1 MDNQNDR
8 DIYVIPPNFVD
19 TGTFFGGMFKAR
31 NVIEAGILAGGTG
44 IPVFLFLPAGLTVR
58 VIVLCLTSLPLALLA
73 LIGISG
79 ESLTSFLAI
88 FLKYLRNRRVVG
100 GDGEEAQGQKGKP
113 RRAKSQRAGDKA
125 SGRDKRTAA
134 EAEGNAQE
142 ACIAGDKS
150 SAGKGTR
157 GGMRTEDAWGT
168 QQPGGIAVP
177 QGLKNPDGDWQADG
191 RGGQQKDER
200 DSLQRSQREPSR
212 AGNYQEMCV
221 ETHPERREDVS
232 RKHTSSRNDSKDSM
246 DRKNNKGRKDS
257 KGSIGGISGWRR
269 TGEEDFPEE
278 FDQVKGYEI
287 RQKLRPSQGRRS
299 RDEWDEKPRRMR
311 NDGTESLEDKGQ
323 DRRRQGGNVEK
334 RDRQEKTSRQVKTN
348 RQEKTNGQGADRQG
362 KSSRLAEAEQCHIG
376 RHGRCKKDA
385 GRMQENLNAGSQK
398 QDRAKHRSSAKAK
411 HQPQAFWNPVAEFL
425 PISKV
430 ENGMIY
436 TKDHRYVKVVEVVPI
451 NFLLRSAREQRGII
465 YSFVSYLK
473 ISPVKLQFKV
483 LTRRAD
489 IGRHI
494 STVRKEMAQETNGQ
508 CRLMQEDYLQF
519 VQQIS
524 SREAVT
530 RRFFLIFEYEPWD
543 ARRGDEEAEAIS
555 QLQGAVR
562 TASNYLRQCGN
573 EVIVPDNEDE
583 FTVDV
588 LYNLLC
594 RNESAV
600 KPLTRKVQEVA
611 AEYRSFIGE
620 DFYRKGTGN
629 GLYQKAV
636 RDGMEN
642 NFGQGDA
649 EDSFQHGN
657 SIPAVD
663 FFAPK
668 SIDFTHGHH
677 ICIDGLYYAY
687 LMVPSDGY
695 RSQVPAGWLSLMVNA
710 GDGIDLDMFLSR
722 QPKELIIQK
731 VGQQLRINRSRIKD
745 ASDTNTDFDDIDSAI
760 RSGYFL
766 KEGLANNEDF
776 YYMNLLITV
785 TASTVDDLEWKVN
798 EMKKLLL
805 SQDMRAS
812 ACHFR
817 EEQAFLSTLPLVS
830 VEKKLYG
837 RSRRNLLTGGAAG
850 CYPFTSYEMCD
861 DNGIL
866 LGVNKYNSSL
876 IIVDIFNSAVYK
888 NANMAILG
896 TSGAGK
902 TFTMQLMALR
912 MRRKG
917 IPIFIIA
924 PLKGHEFHRAC
935 ANVGGEFIQVSPASP
950 HCINVMEIRQVDRSV
965 SALLDG
971 PGITLSE
978 LAGKI
983 QRLHI
988 FFSLLIPDMTH
999 EERQL
1004 LDEAM
1009 IHTYNAKG
1017 ITHDNGSLADP
1028 DCPGRY
1034 REMPV
1039 LGDLYR
1045 VLKGSPDTQRLANIL
1060 NRLVNGS
1067 ASTFNQQTNV
1077 SLQNKYTVLDISSLT
1092 GDLLT
1097 VGMFVALDFV
1107 WDRAKEDRTEEK
1119 TIFIDEC
1126 WQLLSGAGATGTRL
1140 AGDFVLEIFKTI
1152 RGYGGSAVCASQ
1164 DLNDFFNLDGGRF
1177 GKGIINNSKTKIILN
1192 LEDEEAVRV
1201 QDALHLSDAEVMEI
1215 THFERGNGLISTN
1228 SNNIMVEFKASPLE
1242 KELITTDRRELKEL
1256 VERMRQ
1262 GDGAGLE

>member
-1 MDNQNDR
+1 MENQNDR

-19 TGTFFGGMFKAR
+19 TGTFFGGMFRAR

-44 IPVFLFLPAGLTVR
+44 IPIFLFLPAGLTVR
-58 VIVLCLTSLPLALLA
+58 IIVLCLTSLPLALFA

-100 GDGEEAQGQKGKP
+100 GERKEGQDEKSRKTKSRAAGNNPSKEC
-113 RRAKSQRAGDKA
+113 RRR
-125 SGRDKRTAA
+125 RTA
-134 EAEGNAQE
+134 EETGDRTGDSAQE
-142 ACIAGDKS
+142 ACGVEDGKCAGKTTWKGKKEESAERKLQGIRPAGD
-150 SAGKGTR
+150 
-157 GGMRTEDAWGT
+157 
-168 QQPGGIAVP
+168 
-177 QGLKNPDGDWQADG
+177 
-191 RGGQQKDER
+191 
-200 DSLQRSQREPSR
+200 
-212 AGNYQEMCV
+212 YQEIRRK
-221 ETHPERREDVS
+221 TYPERKEANI
-232 RKHTSSRNDSKDSM
+232 RKSQSSC
-246 DRKNNKGRKDS
+246 KGRNGR
-257 KGSIGGISGWRR
+257 KGNMGGISGWRR

-278 FDQVKGYEI
+278 FDQIKGYEI
-287 RQKLRPSQGRRS
+287 RQKLRPSQSRKSREERDGQPGRKGNDTSFQTSPPRSERAGDGRAERGNQNRNEQERDIQKKNGQEKSRRQDRLEKHPGRRPDSCKNASGKRQRNSGVQS
-299 RDEWDEKPRRMR
+299 RNP
-311 NDGTESLEDKGQ
+311 GST
-323 DRRRQGGNVEK
+323 
-334 RDRQEKTSRQVKTN
+334 
-348 RQEKTNGQGADRQG
+348 
-362 KSSRLAEAEQCHIG
+362 G
-376 RHGRCKKDA
+376 R
-385 GRMQENLNAGSQK
+385 
-398 QDRAKHRSSAKAK
+398 DRAKRRTSAKGVQ
-411 HQPQAFWNPVAEFL
+411 QPRAFRNPVAEYL
-425 PISKV
+425 PIAGV
-430 ENGMIY
+430 ANGIIY

-451 NFLLRSAREQRGII
+451 NFMLRSAREQRGII

-494 STVRKEMAQETNGQ
+494 GTVQKEMARETNGQ

-543 ARRGDEEAEAIS
+543 TRRGDEEAEAIS

-573 EVIVPDNEDE
+573 EIIIPENEDE

-594 RNESAV
+594 RNESAE
-600 KPLTRKVQEVA
+600 KPLSRKMQEVT
-611 AEYRSFIGE
+611 AEYRNSAG
-620 DFYRKGTGN
+620 
-629 GLYQKAV
+629 
-636 RDGMEN
+636 DGISSVEL
-642 NFGQGDA
+642 
-649 EDSFQHGN
+649 
-657 SIPAVD
+657 
-663 FFAPK
+663 FAPK
-668 SIDFTHGHH
+668 SIDFNHGNY
-677 ICIDGLYYAY
+677 ICIDGLYYAC

-722 QPKELIIQK
+722 QPKEQIIQR

-785 TASTVDDLEWKVN
+785 TASTIDDLEWKVN
-798 EMKKLLL
+798 EMKKLLV
-805 SQDMRAS
+805 SQDMRAT

-830 VEKKLYG
+830 MEKKLYG
-837 RSRRNLLTGGAAG
+837 RTRRNLLTGGAAG

-971 PGITLSE
+971 PDITLSE
-978 LAGKI
+978 LAEKI

-988 FFSLLIPDMTH
+988 FFSLLIPDMNH

-1017 ITHDNGSLADP
+1017 ITHDNESLADP
-1028 DCPGRY
+1028 ERPGRY

-1045 VLKGSPDTQRLANIL
+1045 VLKQSPDTQRLANIL

-1119 TIFIDEC
+1119 AIFIDEC

-1177 GKGIINNSKTKIILN
+1177 GKGIINNSKTKVILN

-1262 GDGAGLE
+1262 GDGAGQN

>member
-1 MDNQNDR
+1 MDNQNER

-44 IPVFLFLPAGLTVR
+44 VPIFLFLPAELTVR
-58 VIVLCLTSLPLALLA
+58 IIVLCLTSLPLALIG

-88 FLKYLRNRRVVG
+88 FLRYLRNRRVVG
-100 GDGEEAQGQKGKP
+100 GDGEAVQGEREKGRRGKLYQEQCKEAFP
-113 RRAKSQRAGDKA
+113 EREE
-125 SGRDKRTAA
+125 SGTRKRT
-134 EAEGNAQE
+134 
-142 ACIAGDKS
+142 
-150 SAGKGTR
+150 
-157 GGMRTEDAWGT
+157 GGS
-168 QQPGGIAVP
+168 
-177 QGLKNPDGDWQADG
+177 KN
-191 RGGQQKDER
+191 
-200 DSLQRSQREPSR
+200 
-212 AGNYQEMCV
+212 C
-221 ETHPERREDVS
+221 
-232 RKHTSSRNDSKDSM
+232 
-246 DRKNNKGRKDS
+246 KGRK
-257 KGSIGGISGWRR
+257 GRQGGISGWRR

-287 RQKLRPSQGRRS
+287 RQKLRPGQSRKGREEWDNDCSQPESSFQRSRGAETGQAEMGGQGRNSQRRYGREKTGRRKFGGQNKVESYRKKGQEHCNKDYIRKQNQPEAKGRS
-299 RDEWDEKPRRMR
+299 R
-311 NDGTESLEDKGQ
+311 
-323 DRRRQGGNVEK
+323 
-334 RDRQEKTSRQVKTN
+334 
-348 RQEKTNGQGADRQG
+348 G
-362 KSSRLAEAEQCHIG
+362 KE
-376 RHGRCKKDA
+376 
-385 GRMQENLNAGSQK
+385 
-398 QDRAKHRSSAKAK
+398 KHRNS
-411 HQPQAFWNPVAEFL
+411 HQPQTFRNPVAEYL
-425 PISKV
+425 PVAKV
-430 ENGMIY
+430 ANGIIY

-494 STVRKEMAQETNGQ
+494 STVRKEMAQEANGQ

-530 RRFFLIFEYEPWD
+530 RRFFLISEYEPWD
-543 ARRGDEEAEAIS
+543 ARCGNEEAEAIS

-562 TASNYLRQCGN
+562 TAANYLRQCGN
-573 EVIVPDNEDE
+573 EVIIPDNEDE

-594 RNESAV
+594 RNESAEQ
-600 KPLTRKVQEVA
+600 PLSRKVQEVME
-611 AEYRSFIGE
+611 EYRGFAGDGCCREGI
-620 DFYRKGTGN
+620 GN
-629 GLYQKAV
+629 G
-636 RDGMEN
+636 
-642 NFGQGDA
+642 
-649 EDSFQHGN
+649 

-668 SIDFTHGHH
+668 SIDFAHGHY

-687 LMVPSDGY
+687 MMVPSDGY
-695 RSQVPAGWLSLMVNA
+695 KSQVPAGWLSLIVNA
-710 GDGIDLDMFLSR
+710 GDGIDLDMFLSK
-722 QPKELIIQK
+722 QPKEQIIQK
-731 VGQQLRINRSRIKD
+731 VGQQLLINRSRIKD

-817 EEQAFLSTLPLVS
+817 QEQAFLSTLPLVS
-830 VEKKLYG
+830 MEKKLYG
-837 RSRRNLLTGGAAG
+837 RTKRNLLTGGAAG

-935 ANVGGEFIQVSPASP
+935 ANMGGEFIQVSPASP

-971 PGITLSE
+971 PDITLSE
-978 LAGKI
+978 LAEKI

-988 FFSLLIPDMTH
+988 FFSLLIPDMSH

-1017 ITHDNGSLADP
+1017 ITHDNESLADP
-1028 DCPGRY
+1028 ECPGRY

-1045 VLKGSPDTQRLANIL
+1045 ALKEAPETQRLANIL

-1107 WDRAKEDRTEEK
+1107 WDRAKENRTEEK

-1201 QDALHLSDAEVMEI
+1201 QDALHLSDAEVLEI

-1228 SNNIMVEFKASPLE
+1228 SNNIMVQFKASPLE

-1262 GDGAGLE
+1262 GDGTE

>member
-1 MDNQNDR
+1 MNNQNDH
-8 DIYVIPPNFVD
+8 DTYIIPPNFVD

-31 NVIEAGILAGGTG
+31 NVIEAGILGIVTG
-44 IPVFLFLPAGLTVR
+44 LPVLLFLPFGLTTR
-58 VIVLCLTSLPLALLA
+58 IIILCLTALPLMLVA

-79 ESLTSFLAI
+79 ESLSAFILI
-88 FLKYLRNRRVVG
+88 FLKYLKNRRVVG
-100 GDGEEAQGQKGKP
+100 GMENQEDALTSSKKGNKKP
-113 RRAKSQRAGDKA
+113 SKDAAPVKRAKK
-125 SGRDKRTAA
+125 
-134 EAEGNAQE
+134 EAEPARRSKHSEQTGR
-142 ACIAGDKS
+142 S
-150 SAGKGTR
+150 
-157 GGMRTEDAWGT
+157 
-168 QQPGGIAVP
+168 QQP
-177 QGLKNPDGDWQADG
+177 NRG
-191 RGGQQKDER
+191 RR
-200 DSLQRSQREPSR
+200 YR
-212 AGNYQEMCV
+212 
-221 ETHPERREDVS
+221 
-232 RKHTSSRNDSKDSM
+232 HT
-246 DRKNNKGRKDS
+246 
-257 KGSIGGISGWRR
+257 GSD
-269 TGEEDFPEE
+269 DFPAE
-278 FDQVKGYEI
+278 FDEVRGYEI
-287 RQKLRPSQGRRS
+287 RQKLRPAKKQVSKPIKEQPAKSSPKKTADS
-299 RDEWDEKPRRMR
+299 RKKEKGKPSAAPKKPRH
-311 NDGTESLEDKGQ
+311 
-323 DRRRQGGNVEK
+323 
-334 RDRQEKTSRQVKTN
+334 TS
-348 RQEKTNGQGADRQG
+348 E
-362 KSSRLAEAEQCHIG
+362 
-376 RHGRCKKDA
+376 
-385 GRMQENLNAGSQK
+385 
-398 QDRAKHRSSAKAK
+398 
-411 HQPQAFWNPVAEFL
+411 PAFSCLNPVADYL
-425 PISKV
+425 PIQKI
-430 ENGMIY
+430 ENGIIY
-436 TKDHRYVKVVEVVPI
+436 TKDHRFVKVVEVIPI
-451 NFLLRSAREQRGII
+451 NFLLRSAREQRSII

-473 ISPVKLQFKV
+473 ISPVKMQFKV

-489 IGRHI
+489 IGRHLN
-494 STVRKEMAQETNGQ
+494 TVRQEMALETNEQ

-519 VQQIS
+519 VQQIG

-530 RRFFLIFEYEPWD
+530 RRFFLIFEYEPWNNT
-543 ARRGDEEAEAIS
+543 RRSDEEGEAIAS
-555 QLQGAVR
+555 LQSAVH

-573 EVIVPDNEDE
+573 EVILPDNEDE

-594 RNESAV
+594 RRESAV
-600 KPLTRKVQEVA
+600 KPLSEKAKEIVA
-611 AEYRSFIGE
+611 QYIQ
-620 DFYRKGTGN
+620 KGREKEID
-629 GLYQKAV
+629 L
-636 RDGMEN
+636 
-642 NFGQGDA
+642 
-649 EDSFQHGN
+649 
-657 SIPAVD
+657 IPATE
-663 FFAPK
+663 FIAPQ
-668 SIDFTHGHH
+668 SIDFTHGRY
-677 ICIDGLYYAY
+677 ICMDGLYYAY
-687 LMVPSDGY
+687 LLVPSDGY
-695 RSQVPAGWLSLMVNA
+695 KTQVPAGWLSLLVNA
-710 GDGIDLDMFLSR
+710 GDGIDMDMFLSR
-722 QPKELIIQK
+722 QPKERIIQK
-731 VGQQLRINRSRIKD
+731 VGQQLRINRSKIKD

-776 YYMNLLITV
+776 YFMNLLITI
-785 TASTVDDLEWKVN
+785 TAPNEEDLEWKVS

-812 ACHFR
+812 SCHFR
-817 EEQAFLSTLPLVS
+817 EEQAFLTALPLVS
-830 VEKKLYG
+830 VEKGLYE
-837 RSRRNLLTGGAAG
+837 RSKRNLLTGGAAS

-950 HCINVMEIRQVDRSV
+950 HCINVMEIRRVDRSV
-965 SALLDG
+965 NELLDG
-971 PGITLSE
+971 PGIQLSE
-978 LAGKI
+978 LAEKI

-988 FFSLLIPDMTH
+988 FFSLLIPDMNH

-1004 LDEAM
+1004 LDEAL
-1009 IHTYNAKG
+1009 IRTYNAKG
-1017 ITHDNGSLADP
+1017 ITHDNESLEDP
-1028 DCPGRY
+1028 DCPGKY

-1039 LGDLYR
+1039 LGDLYEI
-1045 VLKGSPDTQRLANIL
+1045 LKESAPTRRMANIL
-1060 NRLVNGS
+1060 NRLVHGS

-1164 DLNDFFNLDGGRF
+1164 DLNDFFNLDEGRF

-1192 LEDEEAVRV
+1192 LEDDEAMRV
-1201 QDALHLSDAEVMEI
+1201 QNTLHLSDAEIMEV

-1228 SNNIMVEFKASPLE
+1228 NNNIMVEFKASPLE
-1242 KELITTDRRELKEL
+1242 KDLITTDRRELKDL
-1256 VERMRQ
+1256 VARKRKERGM
-1262 GDGAGLE
+1262 AG